1 MIGLNTAHILKR
13 AGLDILSIAVHVQ
26 CILKMYAV
34 HYVLLKD

>member
-1 MIGLNTAHILKR
+1 MIGLNTAYFLTR